1 PDSPQFPIC
10 DKCEQ
15 WKDAILQ
22 NHNHKGIDIPW
33 NNCQPHLWPTDKWE
47 VAKANLDYL
56 PQVYMIRG
64 VKSHRSFDQ
73 FDVSSILNFMYHCKY
88 FQAFAQGQY
97 LTKVI
102 NVRNKVM
109 HSPDFSLKKEDMDE
123 SINSV
128 QELAKILVKHAPG
141 LKTISEKIQQFK
153 TILERCSRQVSK
165 STENSKEESL
175 KLLGR
180 EQHALK
186 EKIEFLAQRYEENQG
201 TEIKEELQGM
211 KNFLDQNKDLLED
224 LAPQL
229 SRLDE
234 IQEKVNKH
242 EQVINTLKTRVD
254 WLEKGAP
261 GLPKHIKNDIGKQK
275 QGHNAVL
282 SHDPLVTQCSL
293 VILLSS
299 RIMCLKVARKRK
311 MPEPEFMED
320 CEAGGYRGIV
330 NVNGKTFRGMQV
342 CNNKRNAHQE
352 VARIV
357 LEFMESHP
365 EWGEEAVESI
375 SSSTAS
381 STNIYY
387 GIVTV
392 ELNNQELVS
401 DDCDHEQEA
410 TESAYRKLAFQFG
423 LTSLEAG
430 NSFRTAVLEH
440 FQRCNFPTPL
450 ELSVSK
456 DDKFLCKLQI
466 SGHFTFYD
474 KDGSSKKKQAEQKAA
489 KVALQNL
496 SGILNCRVLDNAG
509 DNWKGLLKESLDA
522 LGLQQPDY
530 NFTVNKVG
538 IGQEVEGAILSE
550 DNSQISATKI
560 DNKNDSLRAK
570 NSVTE
575 VLDLP
580 TAHTVNAVDCQET
593 ETLDFSA
600 PEMSSQAPKELD
612 SSVSGTIFYSSV
624 TVVLN
629 NQGVVSDGC
638 DHEQEATESA
648 YRKLA
653 CQFGL
658 NSLES
663 KTAVLEHFQRC
674 NFPRPQ
680 EFTDCEDNKFFCK
693 LLLTDPFIFFDK
705 GNLELVYIINH
716 NIIVRLDYPITSLFV
731 THCYCF
737 TGFFVFENPL
747 DGSSKKKQ
755 SEQQAAR
762 IALQHLSGLF
772 KYSFEVEPGKNYKG
786 ILKEKLDALGLK
798 NPEYEHRI
806 QKSVERPSTSGD
818 YLLSSCMTPSSKKIC
833 LQPNNSFSQEC
844 LVTETQYAGRLDKPN
859 KPLNMDNIA
868 INRLLAL
875 FNLQPPSVNVESI
888 STEMIFTGRVDIK
901 LEKFT
906 FQNNSDYTAK
916 KDAIR
921 KTYLLFGNAMGIYK
935 TKLDENNA
943 SMLVKQH
950 FSQNDLTL
958 PKEVFQNNKCSLND
972 ITYNLFYDGEGST
985 EVDAKRDA
993 LQKALETLTLLFGFS
1008 PLPKCS
1014 TVEETEVQ
1022 INSLLK
1028 TKGQKDV
1035 IYSPQHNLYKN
1046 SVELLFKE
1054 YTMESK
1060 QEKRKKDNTNYLSG
1074 CILDLLAVKPETQ
1087 NTSSLRNCLDEWFK
1101 QNQLKQPVFEN
1112 TEEAHGS
1119 KVTFSVKVSC
1129 SNPDWEDSVEVAE
1142 EKLVEVLRERLNC
1155 LAN

>member
-1 PDSPQFPIC
+1 MDYKRFSDENYKHWLQAAESLYILRSHIREFVENETENFHKSLREKLRNVKCESKCSLLKYSPKLKKFPIC

-254 WLEKGAP
+254 CLEKGAP
-261 GLPKHIKNDIGKQK
+261 DPMFTG
-275 QGHNAVL
+275 
-282 SHDPLVTQCSL
+282 DPLKFKNHVFE
-293 VILLSS
+293 
-299 RIMCLKVARKRK
+299 VARKRK

-705 GNLELVYIINH
+705 
-716 NIIVRLDYPITSLFV
+716 
-731 THCYCF
+731 
-737 TGFFVFENPL
+737 